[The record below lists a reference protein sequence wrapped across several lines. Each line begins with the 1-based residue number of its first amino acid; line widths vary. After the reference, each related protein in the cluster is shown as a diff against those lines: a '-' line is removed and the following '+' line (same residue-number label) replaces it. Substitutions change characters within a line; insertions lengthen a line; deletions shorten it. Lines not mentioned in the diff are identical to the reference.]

1 MGLILKEEF
10 LNGLKVFEPRT
21 FYDDRGF
28 FMESFRADEFA
39 AMDLPKN
46 FPQDNHSNSLK
57 NVFRGLHFQWDKP
70 QGKLI
75 RVTRGAALFVELDIR
90 HDSPTLGKHIKIEL
104 SEKNKKVLWVPP
116 GFANGFLSLEDNT
129 DVLYKCTAVWNG
141 KAEGSIRW
149 DDPSLAISL
158 DTDNPLMSGKDRT
171 AQTLAEWLHRP
182 ESKIFCIKKQNK
194 Q

>member
-1 MGLILKEEF
+1 MGLILKKEF
-10 LNGLKVFEPRT
+10 LNGLKLFEPKV

-28 FMESFRADEFA
+28 FMESFRSDEFA
-39 AMDLPKN
+39 ALDLPYE
-46 FPQDNHSNSLK
+46 FVQDNHSQSQK

-75 RVTRGAALFVELDIR
+75 RVTHGRALFFELDIR
-90 HDSPTLGKHIKIEL
+90 HDSETLGKHIEIEL
-104 SEKNKKVLWVPP
+104 NEDNKYILWVPP
-116 GFANGFLSLEDNT
+116 GFANGFLSLADNT

-149 DDPSLAISL
+149 NDPSLGIDLGIELPVIS
-158 DTDNPLMSGKDRT
+158 DKDKN
-171 AQTLAEWLHRP
+171 APTLAEWLHRP
-182 ESKIFCIKKQNK
+182 ESKTFCIKKMRK